1 MLFTEI
7 LASLTEG
14 YSRFGQMSLSTA
26 SIMGHI
32 RNPFMRFITTN
43 EDGIPYIIE
52 PRILDTGEF
61 EFSDHLERRPIRV
74 DGDYKVL
81 VYVSAAPEPQSIEE
95 QIDALWNFAMQYPP
109 NTLIR
114 KFLCEDAIAWL
125 ERNKETPSLYGE
137 YLRMKVAANRLEDS
151 LNDLDEIYG

>member
-1 MLFTEI
+1 MHNDV
-7 LASLTEG
+7 LATLTEG
-14 YSRFGQMSLSTA
+14 FSHFGQMSLSTA
-26 SIMGHI
+26 NLMGHI
-32 RNPFMRFITTN
+32 RNPFMRFITRN

-61 EFSDHLERRPIRV
+61 EFSDYLEHKPIRV

-81 VYVSAAPEPQSIEE
+81 VYASAAPAPQSIEE

-125 ERNKETPSLYGE
+125 ERNKDNPSLFAE
-137 YLRMKVAANRLEDS
+137 YLRLKVAANRLES
-151 LNDLDEIYG
+151 SIYDLDEIYG